1 MTARSLVWYRGNDLR
16 VSDHRPLS
24 DAAKSGEVVPVFVLA
39 PHFFAVKPPRRG
51 AHRMQFLIESL
62 VELNQN
68 LARLGSKLIVVSGKT
83 EEVIPRLARQ
93 WNVDRV
99 VAQRVTEPLAREWE
113 KRIAQVLR
121 VPLILFDGETLLP
134 PATLRTGAGTPY
146 SVFTPFARAFGNI
159 ADEVGSPLLAPR
171 KLPPLPSDLS
181 NSESLAI
188 PCLTELGISYNQHL
202 QSGGEAAAKRRLQS
216 FLRTTVADYS
226 DGRDRMDLPGTSRL
240 SADLSLGTISVRT
253 VWDAVCRSR
262 ATPRAER
269 SLDAFCNELIWR
281 EFAHSTLWDR
291 PELINTPFRKDFLD
305 FPWRK
310 DDGGWDAW
318 VEGTT
323 GYPVVDAAARQLLT
337 EGWVHNRARMVAAS
351 FLTKHL
357 MIDFRLGEEHYFEQ
371 LVDADMANNDMGWQW
386 SAGCGCDAQPYFR
399 IFNPMVQGERF
410 DPDGQ
415 YVRRWIP
422 ELARLPAKYIHRP
435 ATAPS
440 AVLQTAGVVPG
451 KTYPEP
457 RVDHMTAR
465 SRFIQIADS
474 HLSRARASAGSCR

>member
-1 MTARSLVWYRGNDLR
+1 MTARTLVWYRGNDLR

-24 DAAKSGEVVPVFVLA
+24 DAAQSGSVVPVFVLD

-83 EEVIPRLARQ
+83 VEVIPRLARQ

-113 KRIAQVLR
+113 ERIARLLS
-121 VPLILFDGETLLP
+121 VPLILLEGETLLP
-134 PATLRTGAGTPY
+134 PRTLRTGAGTPY
-146 SVFTPFARAFGNI
+146 LVFTPFARAFAKV

-171 KLPPLPSDLS
+171 KLPPLPSALS
-181 NSESLAI
+181 VSETLAI
-188 PCLTELGISYNQHL
+188 PSLAELGISANRHL
-202 QSGGEAAAKRRLQS
+202 HSGGETAAKRRLQS
-216 FLRTTVADYS
+216 FLRTTLADYAE
-226 DGRDRMDLPGTSRL
+226 GRDRMDLPGTSRL

-253 VWDAVCRSR
+253 VWDAVCRCR
-262 ATPRAER
+262 AAPRAVR
-269 SLDAFCNELIWR
+269 SLDAFRNELIWR

-291 PELINTPFRKDFLD
+291 PELLEAPFRKDFLD

-310 DDGGWDAW
+310 DDGDWDAW
-318 VEGTT
+318 VQGTT

-357 MIDFRLGEEHYFEQ
+357 MIDFRLGEKHYLEQ
-371 LVDADMANNDMGWQW
+371 LVDADCASNNMGWQW

-399 IFNPMVQGERF
+399 IFNPLVQGERF

-415 YVRRWIP
+415 YVRRWVP
-422 ELARLPAKYIHRP
+422 ELAKLPAKYIHRP
-435 ATAPS
+435 AAAPG
-440 AVLQTAGVVPG
+440 AVRLAASVVMG

-457 RVDHMTAR
+457 RVDHVAAR
-465 SRFIQIADS
+465 SRFLQIAES
-474 HLSRARASAGSCR
+474 HINKARANADS